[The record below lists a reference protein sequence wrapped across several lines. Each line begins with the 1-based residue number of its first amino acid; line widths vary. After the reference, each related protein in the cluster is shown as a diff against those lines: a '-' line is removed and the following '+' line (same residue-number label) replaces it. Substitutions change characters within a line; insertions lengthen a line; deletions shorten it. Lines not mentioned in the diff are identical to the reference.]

1 MTTIVLA
8 DDHALIR
15 TGLRTVLDMEPNWAV
30 VGEASDGREALALVG
45 QLRPDILIV
54 DLMLPGL
61 SGLEVIRQAR
71 ERVAKLQAVVLS
83 MHANESYVL
92 AALRNGAAAYVLKDT
107 SSTTIIQAIHEVIA
121 GRRYLSPPLSQY
133 ATREK
138 TQSKLAN
145 VSFAGQRSAPFGFA
159 VRHLELFGR
168 RRLGVRDRAQ
178 ARLRDQRGDAGNTAG
193 EEKATPF
200 QRSLW
205 IHGGAPESC
214 AKGSGCCTRRR
225 QCGTKPYTA
234 SEACSR
240 PIVFRSRRSHRRPRR
255 QTTLDHGS
263 TGFTDSDTRGITQI
277 HAP

>member
-133 ATREK
+133 ALDAYVQKAQGAPLDRYETLTTRERDVLHLIAQGETTSAIAAQLAISPRTVETHRTNLMRK
-138 TQSKLAN
+138 LGLRTQTDVIRYAL
-145 VSFAGQRSAPFGFA
+145 
-159 VRHLELFGR
+159 
-168 RRLGVRDRAQ
+168 
-178 ARLRDQRGDAGNTAG
+178 QRGLIPLQD
-193 EEKATPF
+193 
-200 QRSLW
+200 
-205 IHGGAPESC
+205 
-214 AKGSGCCTRRR
+214 
-225 QCGTKPYTA
+225 
-234 SEACSR
+234 
-240 PIVFRSRRSHRRPRR
+240 
-255 QTTLDHGS
+255 
-263 TGFTDSDTRGITQI
+263 
-277 HAP
+277 